1 MPRRNEADTP
11 LLLRAA
17 LRAYPP
23 ADRRGYGDEL
33 LEAAV
38 ELSAEGSEMR
48 EAAGLVWSFVTAHW
62 DRITSEFPS
71 SMHSRLLEGIRGIT
85 DRALATEVAS
95 FLDAHPLDHGGTVIR
110 QHLERMWVTV
120 ALAERAPTELADA
133 LA

>member
-1 MPRRNEADTP
+1 MPRRNEADPP

-48 EAAGLVWSFVTAHW
+48 EAAGHLRELLGEIAP
-62 DRITSEFPS
+62 DEILGRIFSGFCI
-71 SMHSRLLEGIRGIT
+71 GK
-85 DRALATEVAS
+85 
-95 FLDAHPLDHGGTVIR
+95 
-110 QHLERMWVTV
+110 
-120 ALAERAPTELADA
+120 
-133 LA
+133 